1 SAVRVA
7 LSAGAIAALGVSG
20 SAFAQN
26 ATGADTQDTTSLQA
40 VVVTG
45 SHIRRVDMET
55 ASPVITV
62 GIEEIEAS
70 GALTLGDLVQDLP
83 AMTGGM
89 TNPQVNNGGGAGTTS
104 ISLRGLGPDRTLI
117 LVNGHRVL
125 SGDVNSIPS
134 NMIARIE

>member
-1 SAVRVA
+1 MVSHCNGPGFFGVGYLPLGVPHGRSFVNLKSNKLSSAVRMA
-7 LSAGAIAALGVSG
+7 LSVGAIAALGVSG

-26 ATGADTQDTTSLQA
+26 ATDADTQDTTSLQA

-70 GALTLGDLVQDLP
+70 GALTLGDLVQ
-83 AMTGGM
+83 
-89 TNPQVNNGGGAGTTS
+89 
-104 ISLRGLGPDRTLI
+104 
-117 LVNGHRVL
+117 
-125 SGDVNSIPS
+125 
-134 NMIARIE
+134 